1 MNMFTVL
8 VAEDDREL
16 QELFCTVL
24 TDSGY
29 RALSAGD
36 GEEALD
42 ILEGAYVDLLIA
54 DIMMPRLDGLGLTRS
69 LREAGYTLPILMV
82 TAREG
87 LMDKRDGFQ
96 AGTDDYMVKPVDVH
110 EMVWRVAALL
120 RRARINSERRLTLGG
135 TALDCDTL
143 TVSRDGKETALP
155 QKEFFLL
162 FKLASF
168 PNRIFT
174 RMQLLEELWGPESET
189 DPHTLDVHI
198 SRLRE
203 RFRDNEDFQ
212 IVTVRGLGYKV
223 VPSNG

>member
-1 MNMFTVL
+1 MRL
-8 VAEDDREL
+8 LLAEDERSLSKALTAILEGNHYSVD
-16 QELFCTVL
+16 TV
-24 TDSGY
+24 
-29 RALSAGD
+29 AD
-36 GEEALD
+36 GEEAPAYLD
-42 ILEGAYVDLLIA
+42 AGNYDAAIL

-69 LREAGYTLPILMV
+69 LREAGYTLPILMI